1 MIAIEMVLLII
12 IALLIGIV
20 IGLKIGE
27 KRTDEAF
34 DLCQKLNEDWY
45 KYCEWLLSSSKKCST
60 CQDLCCDGCD
70 NYEEGDSDA

>member
-1 MIAIEMVLLII
+1 MIIEMILVLFAVLM
-12 IALLIGIV
+12 LGIV

-27 KRTDEAF
+27 KRADEAF
-34 DLCQKLNEDWY
+34 DLCHKINEEWY
-45 KYCEWLLSSSKKCST
+45 KYCEQLLSSSKKCDT